1 MCGISGIW
9 NYKTGQAVERE
20 RLRLITELIAHRGPD
35 GEGYYTAPGLGL
47 GHRRLSIIDLEGG
60 RQPMCN
66 EDASVWIV
74 FNGEIYNYPELRQ
87 ELQGRGHAFRTNSD
101 TEAIVHLYEEFGEGC
116 FEKLRGM
123 FALVLWDERKQQ
135 LLLARDR
142 IGIKPLFYGLGKHGI
157 VFGSEI
163 KCIQAS
169 GLVGLEIDVRAV
181 ADLFTFFYIP
191 GPKTIYRNVYSLEP
205 GSYLRLDQRGIYRC
219 KYWDLEGGQI
229 SLSSER
235 EYEERLLAI
244 LRESV
249 KSHLLS
255 DVPVGAFLSGGVD
268 SSSVVA
274 LMSEFATEPVMT
286 CTMGF
291 EEEKYNEVS
300 RARTVARRFGCS
312 HHEQTVA
319 PEPAKLLTRLTGFY
333 DQPFPDHSSIPTY
346 YVSQL
351 ARKHVKVVL
360 SGDGGDETFAGYSR
374 YRRHH
379 ALERIRRSVPAA
391 FFYPFRSWAGNR
403 ERGALPERLC
413 RVLHQTAIGARDGY
427 LHGITIADKALRDR
441 IFSADLKHELAG
453 YDPLDAF
460 RDLYNRAPG
469 SDFLSK
475 ISYLDLKTYLV
486 DDVLT
491 KVDRASMAN
500 SLEVRVPLL
509 DHQVVEFAF
518 SLPLHMK
525 LRDGKG
531 KYLLRKTMSS
541 FLPKGFLDAR
551 KMGFCIPFIPWMQ
564 GSLRSWAADNLFHDS
579 QGASLLDPAG
589 VRQVWNSFQNDRAH
603 LGDLMGILLSF
614 ALWSRVGLRAE
625 ASGQSEN
632 SMAQMLAVSGH
643 HATSSNTQDLR

>member
-9 NYKTGQAVERE
+9 NYKTGQAVEVE
-20 RLRLITELIAHRGPD
+20 RLRLITGLLAHRGPD
-35 GEGYYTAPGLGL
+35 GEGFYTAPSVGL

-66 EDASVWIV
+66 EDGTVWIV
-74 FNGEIYNYPELRQ
+74 FNGEIYNYPELRR
-87 ELQGRGHAFRTNSD
+87 ELQGRGHTFRTNSD
-101 TEAIVHLYEEFGEGC
+101 TEAIVHLYEDYGEGC

-123 FALVLWDERKQQ
+123 FALALWDERKQQ

-142 IGIKPLFYGLGKHGI
+142 IGIKPLFYGLGKDGI

-169 GLVGLEIDVRAV
+169 GLVELDIDTTAI

-191 GPKTIYRNVYSLEP
+191 GPKTIYRNVYSLDP
-205 GSYLRLDQRGIYRC
+205 GSYLRLDRRGIYQS
-219 KYWDLEGGQI
+219 KYWDLKDGQLL
-229 SLSSER
+229 LSSEQ
-235 EYEERLLAI
+235 EYEEQLLAV

-268 SSSVVA
+268 SSAVVA
-274 LMSEFATEPVMT
+274 LMSEFATEPVIT

-291 EEEKYNEVS
+291 DEEEYNEMP
-300 RARTVARRFGCS
+300 RARTVARRFACS
-312 HHEQTVA
+312 HHEETVNA
-319 PEPAKLLTRLTGFY
+319 EPAKLLTRLAGFY

-374 YRRHH
+374 YRRQH
-379 ALERIRRSVPAA
+379 ALQRIRRSVPSALL
-391 FFYPFRSWAGNR
+391 YPFRSWAGNR
-403 ERGALPERLC
+403 ENGALPERLR
-413 RVLHQTAIGARDGY
+413 RVLHQAAIGARDGY
-427 LHGITIADKALRDR
+427 LHGITIADAALRSR
-441 IFSADLKHELAG
+441 MFSADLTHQLAG
-453 YDPLDAF
+453 YDPLDSF

-469 SDFLSK
+469 ADFLSK
-475 ISYLDLKTYLV
+475 ITYLDLKTYLV

-509 DHQVVEFAF
+509 DHQVVEFAY
-518 SLPLHMK
+518 SLPLHLK
-525 LRDGKG
+525 LRNGKG
-531 KYLLRKTMSS
+531 KYLLRKTMSR
-541 FLPKGFLDAR
+541 FLHQDFLDAR
-551 KMGFCIPFIPWMQ
+551 KMGFRIPFVPWMQ
-564 GSLRSWAADNLFHDS
+564 GPLRAWAEDTMFHDS
-579 QGASLLDPAG
+579 EATPFLNPSGI
-589 VRQVWNSFQNDRAH
+589 RHVWNSFQKGRSH

-614 ALWSRVGLRAE
+614 ALWSRLPGGRNSIEEKLVGTQGFE
-625 ASGQSEN
+625 PQ
-632 SMAQMLAVSGH
+632 
-643 HATSSNTQDLR
+643 TSTV

>member
-1 MCGISGIW
+1 MCGIAGIW
-9 NYKTGQAVERE
+9 NYKTGQAVEMG
-20 RLRLITELIAHRGPD
+20 RLRRITDLIAHRGPD
-35 GEGYYTAPGLGL
+35 GEGYHTSQSLGL

-60 RQPMCN
+60 GQPMCN
-66 EDASVWIV
+66 EDGSIWIV

-87 ELQGRGHAFRTNSD
+87 ELQGRGHTFRTNSD
-101 TEAIVHLYEEFGEGC
+101 TEAIVHLYEDLGEGC

-123 FALVLWDERKQQ
+123 FALSLWDERKQQ

-163 KCIQAS
+163 KCIRDS
-169 GLVGLEIDVRAV
+169 GLVGLEVDATAI

-191 GPKTIYRNVYSLEP
+191 GPKTIYRNVYSLDP
-205 GSYLRLDQRGIYRC
+205 GSYLRLDQHGVCQR
-219 KYWDLEGGQI
+219 KYWDLKGEQL
-229 SLSSER
+229 SLATEQ

-244 LRESV
+244 LGESV

-286 CTMGF
+286 FTMGF
-291 EEEKYNEVS
+291 EEEEYNEMP
-300 RARTVARRFGCS
+300 RARTVANRFATS
-312 HHEQTVA
+312 HHEQTVQA
-319 PEPAKLLTRLTGFY
+319 EPAKLLTRLAGFY

-351 ARKHVKVVL
+351 ARKQVKVVL

-374 YRRHH
+374 YRRQH
-379 ALERIRRSVPAA
+379 ALERIRHSVPAA
-391 FFYPFRSWAGNR
+391 FLYPFRSWTGNR
-403 ERGALPERLC
+403 ENGALPERLC

-427 LHGITIADKALRDR
+427 LHGITIADEALRNI

-453 YDPLDAF
+453 YDPLEAF
-460 RDLYNRAPG
+460 RDFYNRAPG
-469 SDFLSK
+469 PDFLSK
-475 ISYLDLKTYLV
+475 ITYLDLKTYLV

-509 DHQVVEFAF
+509 DHRVVEFAY

-525 LRDGKG
+525 LRNGKG
-531 KYLLRKTMSS
+531 KYVLRKTMSS
-541 FLPKGFLDAR
+541 FLPQGFLDAR
-551 KMGFCIPFIPWMQ
+551 KMGFRIPFVPWMK
-564 GSLRSWAADNLFHDS
+564 GSLRPWAEDLMFQDS
-579 QGASLLDPAG
+579 QATPLLNPAG
-589 VRQVWNSFQNDRAH
+589 VRQVWNNFQHGRDH
-603 LGDLMGILLSF
+603 LADVMGILLGF
-614 ALWSRVGLRAE
+614 ALWSQVRVGA
-625 ASGQSEN
+625 N
-632 SMAQMLAVSGH
+632 SIDRKLVGTQGFEPQ
-643 HATSSNTQDLR
+643 TSTVYG

>member
-9 NYKTGQAVERE
+9 NYKTGQAVDME

-35 GEGYYTAPGLGL
+35 GEGYYTAQGLGL

-66 EDASVWIV
+66 EDGTVWIV

-87 ELQGRGHAFRTNSD
+87 ELQRRGHTFRTNSD
-101 TEAIVHLYEEFGEGC
+101 TEAIVHLYEDLGEGC

-123 FALVLWDERKQQ
+123 FALALWDERKQQ

-142 IGIKPLFYGLGKHGI
+142 IGIKPLFYGVGKHGV

-169 GLVGLEIDVRAV
+169 GLVELEIDTTAI
-181 ADLFTFFYIP
+181 ADLFTFFYVP
-191 GPKTIYRNVYSLEP
+191 GPKTIYRNVYSLDP
-205 GSYLRLDQRGIYRC
+205 GSYLRLDLHGICQR
-219 KYWDLEGGQI
+219 KYWDLKDEQL
-229 SLSSER
+229 SLPSEQ
-235 EYEERLLAI
+235 EYEERLLSV

-274 LMSEFATEPVMT
+274 LMSEFATDPVTT

-291 EEEKYNEVS
+291 EEEEYNEMP

-319 PEPAKLLTRLTGFY
+319 AEPAKLLTRLVGFY

-374 YRRHH
+374 YRRQQ

-391 FFYPFRSWAGNR
+391 LLYPFRSWAGNR
-403 ERGALPERLC
+403 ENGALPERLC

-427 LHGITIADKALRDR
+427 LHGITIADKALRNR

-453 YDPLDAF
+453 YDPLDGF

-469 SDFLSK
+469 PDFLSK

-509 DHQVVEFAF
+509 DHHVVEFAF

-525 LRDGKG
+525 LRNGKG

-541 FLPKGFLDAR
+541 FLTQDFVDAR
-551 KMGFCIPFIPWMQ
+551 KMGFRIPFVPWMQ
-564 GSLRSWAADNLFHDS
+564 GSLRTWAEDVLFHDARTTS
-579 QGASLLDPAG
+579 FLNPAG
-589 VRQVWNSFQNDRAH
+589 VRQMWNRFQRGQAH

-614 ALWSRVGLRAE
+614 ALWSRAGAGTETAAPVR
-625 ASGQSEN
+625 SGWTG
-632 SMAQMLAVSGH
+632 MLPRVGH
-643 HATSSNTQDLR
+643 HSTSSMPQSLP

>member
-9 NYKTGQAVERE
+9 NYKTGQAVEQDK
-20 RLRLITELIAHRGPD
+20 LRLITDLLAHRGPD
-35 GEGYYTAPGLGL
+35 GDGYYTSRALGL

-60 RQPMCN
+60 RQPMSN
-66 EDASVWIV
+66 EDGSVWIV
-74 FNGEIYNYPELRQ
+74 FNGEIYNSPDLRREL
-87 ELQGRGHAFRTNSD
+87 LARGHTFRTNSD
-101 TEAIVHLYEEFGEGC
+101 TETIVHLYEDLGEGC
-116 FEKLRGM
+116 FERLQGM
-123 FALVLWDERKQQ
+123 FALALWDERKQQ

-142 IGIKPLFYGLGKHGI
+142 IGIKPLFYGLGTQGI

-163 KCIQAS
+163 KCIRES
-169 GLVGLEIDVRAV
+169 GLVELEVDVKAI

-191 GPKTIYRNVYSLEP
+191 GPKTIYRNVYSLDP
-205 GSYLRLDQRGIYRC
+205 GSYLRLDRNGISQR
-219 KYWDLEGGQI
+219 KYWDLKEGQL
-229 SLSSER
+229 SLSSEE
-235 EYEERLLAI
+235 EYAERLLEI

-274 LMSEFATEPVMT
+274 LMSGFATEPVMT
-286 CTMGF
+286 CTIGF
-291 EEEKYNEVS
+291 EEEEYNEIP
-300 RARTVARRFGCS
+300 RARTVAQKFACS
-312 HHEQTVA
+312 HHEQIVST
-319 PEPAKLLTRLTGFY
+319 EPAKLLTQLVGFY

-374 YRRHH
+374 YRRQH
-379 ALERIRRSVPAA
+379 ALERMRRTVPAA
-391 FFYPFRSWAGNR
+391 LLYPFRNWTGNR
-403 ERGALPERLC
+403 ENGALPERLS
-413 RVLHQTAIGARDGY
+413 RVLHQAAIGAREGY
-427 LHGITIADKALRDR
+427 LHGITISDPALRNR
-441 IFSADLKHELAG
+441 IFTDDLKHQLAG
-453 YDPLDAF
+453 YDPLDSF

-469 SDFLSK
+469 LDFLSK
-475 ISYLDLKTYLV
+475 ITYLDLKTYLV

-509 DHQVVEFAF
+509 DHRVVEFAY

-525 LRDGKG
+525 LRKGKG

-541 FLPKGFLDAR
+541 FLTQDFLDAR
-551 KMGFCIPFIPWMQ
+551 KMGFRIPFSPWMR
-564 GSLRSWAADNLFHDS
+564 GSLRSWAEDILFRDS
-579 QGASLLDPAG
+579 QT
-589 VRQVWNSFQNDRAH
+589 NSFLDSRGVSQLWNGFQRGQAH

-614 ALWSRVGLRAE
+614 GLWSRASAGSE
-625 ASGQSEN
+625 ASEPVTG
-632 SMAQMLAVSGH
+632 ALV
-643 HATSSNTQDLR
+643 